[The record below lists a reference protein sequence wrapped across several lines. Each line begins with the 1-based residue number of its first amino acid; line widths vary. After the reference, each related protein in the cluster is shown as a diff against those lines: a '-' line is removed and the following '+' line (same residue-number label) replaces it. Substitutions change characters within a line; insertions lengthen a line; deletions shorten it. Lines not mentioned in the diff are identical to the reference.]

1 MLGGGGLE
9 PARGFSLAMPLRIS
23 GLARHHSINE
33 NLSPGCAVFVTW
45 RLRDSLPAERS
56 FEMAHL
62 TSGHAFVTWDRLLDT
77 ARSGPMYLRQ
87 PEIAALLRDQL
98 WKVEEDGWCS
108 IDAWVIMPNHV
119 HVL

>member
-1 MLGGGGLE
+1 MRTYRRRL
-9 PARGFSLAMPLRIS
+9 PHCDA
-23 GLARHHSINE
+23 
-33 NLSPGCAVFVTW
+33 PGCAVFVTW